1 MTSTPPAGPPGA
13 PGARPAPAAA
23 VRLSAEIEAALRDRA
38 PVVALETTL
47 VSHGFPGAQGVQ
59 VALAAEQRVRAAG
72 AVPATIGIV
81 DGVLR
86 AGLTEAE
93 LERFAQAGGQARKA
107 GARDL
112 AACVTAGALGATTVG
127 GTLAVCRLAGIA
139 FMATG
144 GTGGVHR
151 GFAAT
156 LDISAD
162 LPQLARTGALVVSS
176 GVKSILDVA
185 ATTELLETLSVPV
198 LGWRTATLPLFY
210 SAQGGPP
217 VSAVVTEAAQAARL
231 AATHW
236 QLNGPSGVL
245 LARPP
250 EPSLDI
256 EPVLAEAVTRVHEQG
271 VRGQSVTP
279 AVLAMVHELSG
290 GRSAAVNRQL
300 IEDNAGLAG
309 LVAVAYAGLDGGPE
323 PR

>member
-1 MTSTPPAGPPGA
+1 MTSTPLASPGDAPGA
-13 PGARPAPAAA
+13 PAP
-23 VRLSAEIEAALRDRA
+23 VECSAEVAAALRDRA

-47 VSHGFPGAQGVQ
+47 VSHGFPGRQGVE
-59 VALAAEQRVRAAG
+59 VALAAEQRVRDAG
-72 AVPATIGIV
+72 AVPATVGIV

-93 LERFAQAGGQARKA
+93 LDRFAAAGESARKA

-112 AACVTAGALGATTVG
+112 AACVVQGALGATTVG

-156 LDISAD
+156 LDVSAD
-162 LPQLARTGALVVSS
+162 LPQIARTGALVVSS
-176 GVKSILDVA
+176 GVKSILDVP
-185 ATTELLETLSVPV
+185 ATAELLETLAVPV
-198 LGWRTATLPLFY
+198 LGWRTATLPMFY
-210 SAQGGPP
+210 RADGGPP
-217 VSAVVTEAAQAARL
+217 VSAVVTTATGAARL
-231 AATHW
+231 AAVHW
-236 QLNGPSGVL
+236 HLNGPSGVL
-245 LARPP
+245 LTRPP
-250 EPSLDI
+250 DPSLDI
-256 EPVLAEAVTRVHEQG
+256 EPILAEAVARVHEQG

-300 IEDNAGLAG
+300 IEDNAGLAAE
-309 LVAVAYAGLDGGPE
+309 VAVAYAGQDGRPV

>member
-1 MTSTPPAGPPGA
+1 VSSTPHGGPAGPPGVP
-13 PGARPAPAAA
+13 PGPP
-23 VRLSAEIEAALRDRA
+23 VQLSAEVAAALNDRV

-47 VSHGFPGAQGVQ
+47 VSHGFPGAQGVA
-59 VALAAEQRVRAAG
+59 VALAAEQQVRRAG
-72 AVPATIGIV
+72 AVPATTGIV

-86 AGLTEAE
+86 AGLTPAE
-93 LERFAQAGGQARKA
+93 LERFAAAGPSARKA

-112 AACVTAGALGATTVG
+112 AACVVAGALGATTVG

-156 LDISAD
+156 LDVSAD
-162 LPQLARTGALVVSS
+162 LPQIARTGALVVSS
-176 GVKSILDVA
+176 GVKSILDVP
-185 ATTELLETLSVPV
+185 ATAELLETLGVPV
-198 LGWRTATLPLFY
+198 LGWRTPTLPMFY
-210 SAQGGPP
+210 CADGGPP
-217 VSAVVTEAAQAARL
+217 VSAVVTDVAVAARL
-231 AATHW
+231 AAVHW

-256 EPVLAEAVTRVHEQG
+256 EPILAQAVTAVGEQG
-271 VRGQSVTP
+271 IRGPAVTP

-300 IEDNAGLAG
+300 IEDNAGLAAE
-309 LVAVAYAGLDGGPE
+309 VAVAYAELDGGPAA
-323 PR
+323 R